1 MIRCQEQH
9 RAELVA
15 YLSRKIH
22 FNIFLLSDIQLYGFS
37 HPNQQVF
44 LLTNPDGGIR
54 GVCLRYYGNLLLSG
68 ETPDRTAL
76 HDWVTSGVRT
86 IMGEASLVRR
96 AGEYLGDLGVYQE
109 KRLLALPRSWTGQE
123 EALPVRVATERDVDR
138 LHAFL
143 MTVPGFQALY
153 GEKDM
158 ISNRIASGEGVHLY
172 CEDDGK
178 IIAHINSAAQTAG
191 ACMLGGLAVA
201 PEYQARGLGT
211 ALTSTLCRRMAREG
225 RQLHVFSDCAGEHS
239 LFEAL
244 GFREIGKWGVFSVSE

>member
-1 MIRCQEQH
+1 MVRCEEQH
-9 RAELVA
+9 RSELVA

-37 HPNQQVF
+37 NPHQQVYV
-44 LLTNPDGGIR
+44 LNQPDGAIR

-68 ETPDRTAL
+68 AVPDRTAL
-76 HDWVTSGVRT
+76 RDWVVSGVRT
-86 IMGEASLVRR
+86 IMGEASLIRQV
-96 AGEYLGDLGVYQE
+96 GEDLGDLGVCQE
-109 KRLLALPRSWTGQE
+109 KRLLALSESWTGQE
-123 EALPVRVATERDVDR
+123 DALPVQVATEQDVDR
-138 LHAFL
+138 LHTFL

-153 GEKDM
+153 GEKGM

-211 ALTSTLCRRMAREG
+211 ALTSTLCRCMAREG
-225 RQLHVFSDCAGEHS
+225 RQPHVFSDCASEHS

-244 GFREIGKWGVFSVSE
+244 GFQEIGKWGVFSVSE